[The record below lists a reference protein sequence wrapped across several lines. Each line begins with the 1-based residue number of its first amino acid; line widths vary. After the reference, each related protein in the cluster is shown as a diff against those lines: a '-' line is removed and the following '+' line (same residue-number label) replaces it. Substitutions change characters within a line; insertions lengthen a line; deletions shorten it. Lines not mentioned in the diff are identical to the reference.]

1 MNTQRNQMLKD
12 SDWTQV
18 ADSPVDKAVWATC
31 RQALRDITT
40 QVDPFSIVWPK
51 QNAI

>member
-18 ADSPVDKAVWATC
+18 ADAPVDKAVWATY
-31 RQALRDITT
+31 RQTLRDITT
-40 QVDPFSIVWPK
+40 QLDPFCIIWPV
-51 QNAI
+51 